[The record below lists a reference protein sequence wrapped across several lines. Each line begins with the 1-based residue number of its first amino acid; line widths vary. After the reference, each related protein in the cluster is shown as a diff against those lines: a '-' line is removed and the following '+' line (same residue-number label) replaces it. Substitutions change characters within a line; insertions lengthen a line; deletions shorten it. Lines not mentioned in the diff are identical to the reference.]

1 VEQKYHK
8 TIYKAV
14 NSSFFNTRED
24 VAQLWNLLCEKKPD
38 SLTKETVFAAL
49 YPKQP
54 YDVAKLNSAMNK
66 LLDLLERVLLF
77 MEMEDDDV
85 AHKLRLTTLNRRLGL
100 EGHFLTASKEMT
112 IAQEKSGKKDTHF
125 YQQCY
130 ALELELYAFNAANRT
145 SELNLQR
152 LHDTLDWSFM
162 VEKLRQ
168 SCFSLSHQAVY
179 RKEYDA
185 GLLEAVLQHIET
197 KPELLAEH
205 AALRIYYNCYWSLKN
220 PTEVA
225 HFEQF
230 RNDLLSQYSIF
241 SESDIRDLYLM
252 AINYCIKKNNSGEVD
267 FARQGLELYKTALEQ
282 GFLLENNI
290 LSRFT
295 YHNIVAWALLQKEYD
310 WTEQFINGYKNR
322 LERTYRD
329 SMFSFCAAKL
339 AYSRKQYEVVLE
351 LLQKS
356 EYRDTLLALAAK
368 TILMKIYYETDEFDA
383 LDAHL
388 SSMRTYLSRKRVM
401 GYHKTNYLN
410 IINYTKKISEN
421 ATLNANA
428 GRVQNPASVIS
439 RNALREAIE
448 KENILTEKEWLL
460 AQL

>member
-1 VEQKYHK
+1 
-8 TIYKAV
+8 
-14 NSSFFNTRED
+14 
-24 VAQLWNLLCEKKPD
+24 
-38 SLTKETVFAAL
+38 
-49 YPKQP
+49 
-54 YDVAKLNSAMNK
+54 
-66 LLDLLERVLLF
+66 
-77 MEMEDDDV
+77 
-85 AHKLRLTTLNRRLGL
+85 
-100 EGHFLTASKEMT
+100 
-112 IAQEKSGKKDTHF
+112 
-125 YQQCY
+125 
-130 ALELELYAFNAANRT
+130 
-145 SELNLQR
+145 
-152 LHDTLDWSFM
+152 
-162 VEKLRQ
+162 
-168 SCFSLSHQAVY
+168 LSHQAVY

-185 GLLEAVLQHIET
+185 GLLEAVLQRIEA
-197 KPELLAEH
+197 KPELLEQH
-205 AALRIYYNCYWSLKN
+205 AALRIYYYCYWSLKN
-220 PTEVA
+220 SIQVA

-230 RNDLLSQYSIF
+230 RNDLLSQYLIF

-329 SMFSFCAAKL
+329 SMFSFCTAKL

-351 LLQKS
+351 LLQKA

-388 SSMRTYLSRKRVM
+388 ASMRTYLSRKRVM

-421 ATLNANA
+421 AGINVGINA

>member
-1 VEQKYHK
+1 MQDSRLFIFFQHLEQKHHK
-8 TIYKAV
+8 TMSKAV
-14 NSSFFNTRED
+14 SSSFFNTRED
-24 VAQLWNLLCEKKPD
+24 VALLWRLLCESK
-38 SLTKETVFAAL
+38 SEVLEKEKIFAKL

-54 YDVAKLNSAMNK
+54 YDVAKLNGAMNK
-66 LLDLLERVLLF
+66 LLDLMERVLLF
-77 MEMEDDDV
+77 MEMEDDEV
-85 AHKLRLTTLNRRLGL
+85 AHKLRLTALTRRLGL
-100 EGHFLTASKEMT
+100 EGHFMSANKEMT
-112 IAQEKSGKKDTHF
+112 AAQTKSGKKDTHY

-152 LHDTLDWSFM
+152 LHDTLDCAFM

-185 GLLEAVLQHIET
+185 GLLESVLQRIES
-197 KPELLAEH
+197 KPELLVEH
-205 AALRIYYNCYWSLKN
+205 PALRIYFHCYWSLKDL
-220 PTEVA
+220 TQVI

-230 RNDLLSQYSIF
+230 RLDLLSQYALF

-252 AINYCIKKNNSGEVD
+252 AINYCIKKNNSGDVD

-310 WTEQFINGYKNR
+310 WVEVFITDYKNR

-329 SMFSFCAAKL
+329 SMFSFCSAKL
-339 AYSRKQYEVVLE
+339 AYSRKQYELVLS
-351 LLQKS
+351 LLQKA

-368 TILMKIYYETDEFDA
+368 TILMKIYYELQEFDA
-383 LDAHL
+383 LDAQL
-388 SSMRTYLSRKRVM
+388 ASMRTYLSRKRVL

-410 IINYTKKISEN
+410 IINYTQKISKIGDNKQKISE
-421 ATLNANA
+421 
-428 GRVQNPASVIS
+428 
-439 RNALREAIE
+439 LRKAIE
-448 KENILTEKEWLL
+448 NENILTEKEWLL
-460 AQL
+460 EQL